1 MKENQKEIY
10 NDLINKYNFDEKQKE
25 QIKLGLTKNL
35 DVNWY
40 WPNALY

>member
-10 NDLINKYNFDEKQKE
+10 NDLINKYNFEEKQKE
-25 QIKLGLTKNL
+25 QIKLGLKKNL

-40 WPNALY
+40 